1 MASKDKVKDKLPD
14 YSASSHVAFE
24 TPAEIM
30 PIDNFKFD
38 NETKIGMIASVIKDK
53 MDARH
58 YVIAMKE
65 IKSII
70 ES

>member
-1 MASKDKVKDKLPD
+1 MSKSKDKSTD
-14 YSASSHVAFE
+14 YSTSANVAFE
-24 TPAEIM
+24 TPAEVM

>member
-1 MASKDKVKDKLPD
+1 MAKSKDRISDESII
-14 YSASSHVAFE
+14 SAIVD
-24 TPAEIM
+24 TPSEVM

-58 YVIAMKE
+58 FVIAMKE